1 MAKETRGDETI
12 KDRLRNEVIKYFR
25 GLDQKKHP
33 DGVDYDD
40 IHGQFLKY
48 QSWYID
54 AVLHDLLDEEFLV
67 HGMKYTNLKLN
78 HVENVE

>member
-1 MAKETRGDETI
+1 MAKETQGEKAL

-25 GLDQKKHP
+25 GVDPGKHP
-33 DGVDYDD
+33 DGVDYDHV
-40 IHGQFLKY
+40 HGQFLRY

-67 HGMKYTNLKLN
+67 HGTKHTNLKLN